1 MAGSFVSKHF
11 VTPDVRF
18 CPLFSN
24 FCEHFVSKNQPA
36 DRLKSH
42 SRCSGRKS
50 FIEDFTGYKNR
61 NGAIWSRGEL
71 KTFKNLKLADN
82 AIGYTHASGNLGRSA
97 FTSRV
102 IDSLFVGETENIG
115 NPRSDAEKA
124 YGRSLP
130 NANADYPIR
139 GFEYYDSGL
148 QPTGQHRWT
157 LPDPT
162 LGGFLR

>member
-1 MAGSFVSKHF
+1 VET
-11 VTPDVRF
+11 V
-18 CPLFSN
+18 
-24 FCEHFVSKNQPA
+24 
-36 DRLKSH
+36 
-42 SRCSGRKS
+42 
-50 FIEDFTGYKNR
+50 IEDFTGYKNR

-148 QPTGQHRWT
+148 QPTAQHRWR